1 MAELPNLPDLSDLN
15 RDDWGRGLQ
24 QTVETDGSWSDLTTG
39 HTVLSHS
46 DGNTLFVTFEF
57 IEDIR
62 SSRDNALPLGVALA
76 QHDDCACLTILAETR
91 AWFRDPAL
99 YAYFDALVDEDF
111 FADFD
116 SVVFYGEGMCGY
128 AAAAFSVAA
137 PGATVVLIAPQATLD
152 PRVAEWDHRFQ
163 AMRRLSFTDRYGFA
177 PEMIEGAESV
187 FVLYDPEEE
196 LDAMHTALFTRPH
209 VDKFRCRFLGKDIA
223 SALEDMKLLEKT
235 LLLAGSGDLS
245 VPTFARLYRARRD
258 YAPYLRSLLTQV
270 EDNDRVGLIA
280 MIVRNV
286 LPRKGMP
293 RMKKAMRSLVE
304 QGVMEDIT

>member
-1 MAELPNLPDLSDLN
+1 MADQLTLPDLSDLN
-15 RDDWGRGLQ
+15 RADWGTELQ
-24 QTVETDGSWSDLTTG
+24 SLVETDGSWTDLGTG
-39 HTVLSHS
+39 HTMLSHS
-46 DGNTLFVTFEF
+46 DGGTLFVTFEF
-57 IEDIR
+57 VEDIR
-62 SSRDNALPLGVALA
+62 SSRDNALPFGLTLA
-76 QHDDCACLTILAETR
+76 QTDGCACLTILADKR
-91 AWFRDPAL
+91 SWFRDAAL

-111 FADFD
+111 FEDFD

-137 PGATVVLIAPQATLD
+137 PGAHVVLIAPQATLD

-209 VDKFRCRFLGKDIA
+209 VQKFRCRFLGREIS
-223 SALEDMKLLEKT
+223 SALDDMGLLQDT
-235 LLLAGSGDLS
+235 LLLAGSGLLDIPS
-245 VPTFARLYRARRD
+245 FAKLYRARRD
-258 YAPYLRSLLTQV
+258 YAPYLRALLTQA
-270 EDNDRVGLIA
+270 EDNDRSGLIA

-293 RMKKAMRSLVE
+293 RIKKAMKNLVD
-304 QGVMEDIT
+304 QGLMEDIS